1 MSYPAA
7 ECHTGHDVTSE
18 LGRATGELSQR
29 PSTDVIEHIFTL
41 VEKGL
46 RNARAIR
53 TFFDVEYSQVSKHCA
68 LDLV

>member
-18 LGRATGELSQR
+18 LGQATGEPSQP
-29 PSTDVIEHIFTL
+29 PSRDMIEHVFTL

-46 RNARAIR
+46 RDARAIR
-53 TFFDVEYSQVSKHCA
+53 TFFGVEYSQVSKYCA